1 MEWTLPAK
9 KALNALDAGRAHTA
23 AFARGVLAPAL
34 GAVAL
39 CLAATGA
46 AHAQSVAVTSIVEH
60 PALDAIKDGVKD
72 ALAEAGYTEEKG
84 LEWQFQTAQGNTAIA
99 TQIAR
104 KFVGD
109 KPDVIV
115 GIATPSAQAVVAATK
130 TIPVVYSAVTDP
142 VAAQL
147 VPSLEASG
155 TNVTGV
161 SDQLELARQVELIKR
176 LVPDARKVGMVYN
189 PGEANSA
196 SVVEAL
202 RQLLPTMGMSLVE
215 ASAPRTVDV
224 GAAARSL
231 VGKVDVIYTNTDN
244 NVVSAYES
252 LAKVGN
258 DAKIPLVAS
267 DTASV
272 ARGAVAALGL
282 DYYEMG
288 RQTGRMVIRILK
300 GEKPG
305 DIPSET
311 SDKLALHLN
320 AAAARKQGVTLTN
333 ELRQSAAQVIE

>member
-1 MEWTLPAK
+1 
-9 KALNALDAGRAHTA
+9 
-23 AFARGVLAPAL
+23 
-34 GAVAL
+34 
-39 CLAATGA
+39 
-46 AHAQSVAVTSIVEH
+46 
-60 PALDAIKDGVKD
+60 
-72 ALAEAGYTEEKG
+72 
-84 LEWQFQTAQGNTAIA
+84 
-99 TQIAR
+99 
-104 KFVGD
+104 
-109 KPDVIV
+109 
-115 GIATPSAQAVVAATK
+115 
-130 TIPVVYSAVTDP
+130 
-142 VAAQL
+142 
-147 VPSLEASG
+147 
-155 TNVTGV
+155 
-161 SDQLELARQVELIKR
+161 
-176 LVPDARKVGMVYN
+176 VGMVYN